1 MSSPPPPNPDAPFTG
16 AARSVDRRGLVIII
30 WVCFTVATLFVCL
43 RLFVRWRQNRR
54 FLADDYWIAWAWTCT
69 LTMAILQTEQ
79 MDSLWYLTYLQAGR
93 LAYDPKELARQRTE
107 ISKWQFPII
116 KMFWIVLWSVKASFL
131 SLFYRLVQ
139 PFPIIR
145 RLWYCV
151 AVFTALSL
159 TVCIICSALTCS
171 PPSRYFNSA
180 CDTPQEQW
188 RQSFNVIFS
197 TAVDVSS
204 DLMIMALPI
213 AVLPSLQLDK
223 KKKIGLGVAFSL
235 GIIIICVAVIR
246 MSQVI
251 VGKQV
256 DLVGL
261 AIWGAVETA
270 TALVVGSLPA
280 LKGLL
285 SRGIKKYTS
294 SRSGR
299 TDPTDYDSRDSQR
312 RRGQGSAL
320 TPRAIMV
327 SDCIPLD
334 DMHQSGQ
341 VDGGIYVQKTFDMG
355 MERDETS
362 SRDEDDEAAIVKSR
376 VK

>member
-171 PPSRYFNSA
+171 PPSRYFNSK
-180 CDTPQEQW
+180 
-188 RQSFNVIFS
+188 SI
-197 TAVDVSS
+197 
-204 DLMIMALPI
+204 L
-213 AVLPSLQLDK
+213 
-223 KKKIGLGVAFSL
+223 VAF
-235 GIIIICVAVIR
+235 
-246 MSQVI
+246 
-251 VGKQV
+251 
-256 DLVGL
+256 
-261 AIWGAVETA
+261 
-270 TALVVGSLPA
+270 
-280 LKGLL
+280 
-285 SRGIKKYTS
+285 
-294 SRSGR
+294 
-299 TDPTDYDSRDSQR
+299 
-312 RRGQGSAL
+312 
-320 TPRAIMV
+320 
-327 SDCIPLD
+327 
-334 DMHQSGQ
+334 
-341 VDGGIYVQKTFDMG
+341 
-355 MERDETS
+355 
-362 SRDEDDEAAIVKSR
+362 AAF
-376 VK
+376 